1 MDELM
6 TSIVGIGLLLVT
18 ITFAASYAIGY
29 YNANSRWI
37 LRASSFDKTLFTR
50 GEMYYVVSHSQHC
63 QEKEWLRN
71 EVWRAAT
78 GKPLIPDKMPL
89 LRMANEE
96 GIDIT
101 KMDEKEREELYRVFL
116 RQFQMTLEHRA
127 HDAEEHYGP

>member
-6 TSIVGIGLLLVT
+6 TSIVGTGLLLVA
-18 ITFAASYAIGY
+18 ITFAVSYAVGY

-37 LRASSFDKTLFTR
+37 LRASSFEKTLFTR

-78 GKPLIPDKMPL
+78 GEPLIPDKMPL

-101 KMDEKEREELYRVFL
+101 KMDEKEREELYRAFL
-116 RQFQMTLEHRA
+116 RQFQMTLEHKA
-127 HDAEEHYGP
+127 HDAKEHYGP